1 MTQQVTEA
9 VLLAVRDWGD
19 ADRIVTLFSKDYGK
33 MRAIAYGARRP
44 KSPLAGSVQT
54 FSYVNVVL
62 YPGKNISTIKQC
74 LVMESFQSLREDLL
88 LTAYGAFMT
97 ELTAELWPEC
107 QVEPTAFIVLLSA
120 LRLLAL
126 RNPRIVAMAAAWQL
140 LAIAGFCPVIT
151 ECVECGATEFTP
163 QGFKASA
170 GGVVC
175 EACCHDLPECT
186 TEDVTFLSELL
197 QMDLVCPAHFTVSGA
212 ALMHCEKFLLEFL
225 AYHLDKKLN
234 SLSFI
239 SSITRG

>member
-33 MRAIAYGARRP
+33 MRAIAYGARRL
-44 KSPLAGSVQT
+44 KSSLAGSVQT
-54 FSYVNVVL
+54 FSYVNMVL
-62 YPGKNISTIKQC
+62 YPGKNISTIRQC
-74 LVMESFQSLREDLL
+74 VVVDSFQSLREDLR
-88 LTAYGAFMT
+88 LTAYGAFIT
-97 ELTAELWPEC
+97 ELTSELWPEG
-107 QVEPTAFIVLLSA
+107 QAEPAVFILLLSA
-120 LRLLAL
+120 LQLLAR
-126 RNPRIVAMAAAWQL
+126 RNPRIVAMAVAWQL
-140 LAIAGFCPVIT
+140 LALAGFCPVIT

-186 TEDVTFLSELL
+186 AEDVTFLSLLL
-197 QMDLVCPAHFTVSGA
+197 QMDLDCPAHFTIHGA
-212 ALMHCEKFLLEFL
+212 TLMHCEKILLDFL

-239 SSITRG
+239 SSIM